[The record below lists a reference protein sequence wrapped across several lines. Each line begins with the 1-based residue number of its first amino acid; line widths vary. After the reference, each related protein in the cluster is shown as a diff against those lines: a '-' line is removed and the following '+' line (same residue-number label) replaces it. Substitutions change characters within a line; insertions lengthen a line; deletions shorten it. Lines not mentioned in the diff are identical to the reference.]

1 MAFTRSIVKNTTEN
15 MNNKRE
21 SGEFWLKIG
30 FPAIIPEDENQP
42 EQEIIVSLP
51 FDIDLER
58 MPEQNIT
65 TSEGWVNQLNKGR
78 NKLRMDI
85 LEEASKLDPGE
96 VKELNLKVYIFRKT
110 GKTKTKLDNESPFV
124 FKGPLVK

>member
-15 MNNKRE
+15 MNIKRE
-21 SGEFWLKIG
+21 IGEFWLKIG

-42 EQEIIVSLP
+42 EQEVIVSLP
-51 FDIDLER
+51 FDTDLER

-110 GKTKTKLDNESPFV
+110 GKTKTNLDNESPFV

>member
-15 MNNKRE
+15 MNIKRE
-21 SGEFWLKIG
+21 TGEFWLKIG

-42 EQEIIVSLP
+42 EQEVIVSLP
-51 FDIDLER
+51 FDTDLER

-110 GKTKTKLDNESPFV
+110 GKAKTNLDNESPFV
-124 FKGPLVK
+124 FKGSLVK

>member
-1 MAFTRSIVKNTTEN
+1 MAYIRSIVKNTTEN

-21 SGEFWLKIG
+21 TGEFWIKIG

-42 EQEIIVSLP
+42 EKEVIVSLP
-51 FDIDLER
+51 YDTDLER
-58 MPEQNIT
+58 MPEQDIT

-85 LEEASKLDPGE
+85 LAEASKLDPGE

-110 GKTKTKLDNESPFV
+110 GKTKTNLDNESPFV

>member
-1 MAFTRSIVKNTTEN
+1 MAFTRSVIKNTTEN
-15 MNNKRE
+15 MNIKRE
-21 SGEFWLKIG
+21 TGEFWLKVG

-42 EQEIIVSLP
+42 EQEVIVSLP
-51 FDIDLER
+51 FDTDLER
-58 MPEQNIT
+58 MSEQNIT

-85 LEEASKLDPGE
+85 LNEASKLDPGE

-110 GKTKTKLDNESPFV
+110 GKTKTNLDNESPFV

>member
-1 MAFTRSIVKNTTEN
+1 MAFVRSIVKNTTEN
-15 MNNKRE
+15 MNIKRE
-21 SGEFWLKIG
+21 TGEFWLKIG

-42 EQEIIVSLP
+42 EQEVIVSLP
-51 FDIDLER
+51 FDTDLER
-58 MPEQNIT
+58 MPEQGIT

-110 GKTKTKLDNESPFV
+110 GKTKTNLDNESPFV

>member
-15 MNNKRE
+15 MNTKRE
-21 SGEFWLKIG
+21 TGEFWVKIG
-30 FPAIIPEDENQP
+30 FPAIVPETENQP
-42 EQEIIVSLP
+42 EQEVIVSLP
-51 FDIDLER
+51 FDIDLEH
-58 MPEQNIT
+58 MSEQNIT

-85 LEEASKLDPGE
+85 LNEASKLDPGE
-96 VKELNLKVYIFRKT
+96 IKELNLKVYIFRKT
-110 GKTKTKLDNESPFV
+110 GKTKTNLDNESPFV